1 MNSVCVVIQLHVN
14 ANDIIMLSVAQQCC
28 YGKFT
33 SVAALQIIHSSV
45 LKKLYCS

>member
-1 MNSVCVVIQLHVN
+1 MNSTCVVIQLNVN
-14 ANDIIMLSVAQQCC
+14 ANDIIILSVAQQCF

-33 SVAALQIIHSSV
+33 SMAALQIIHSSA